1 MTLYPL
7 IRIINRPIVMS
18 EWRSY

>member
-7 IRIINRPIVMS
+7 
-18 EWRSY
+18 